1 MKNNVNFLDFHLSSE
16 YRQMSH
22 TPTPIE
28 RSKAS
33 KLPFVGTCEKL
44 RSFLLENM

>member
-1 MKNNVNFLDFHLSSE
+1 MLIFLISIYLVNTDKCCTHL
-16 YRQMSH
+16 H
-22 TPTPIE
+22 LFE

-44 RSFLLENM
+44 KSFLWENM